1 MQRFTESPAQ
11 HTHQI
16 THKTNDIGNVQ
27 GVRHKGAIIEAHV
40 IRTNI
45 MHPLILSHYV
55 CMRHTKHTSLSFCLN
70 PFFWSMYIHTRPGGG
85 DGLTACV
92 DSFAG
97 YATLITAETKS
108 LGREKL
114 LDVSLSTL
122 TRLLRSSMAE
132 IQFECSWKH
141 WISAISGA
149 KGEWNESFPSVT
161 LYGSISVEKLKCLKC
176 RRRFGSFTTRDRGVK
191 VIF

>member
-55 CMRHTKHTSLSFCLN
+55 CMRHTKHTFLSFCLN

-85 DGLTACV
+85 WFDCMCRQFCRLRHIDHSRDEESREGKAAGCL
-92 DSFAG
+92 SFHFNSIAKKLHG
-97 YATLITAETKS
+97 RNPVWMQLKTLNLSNFWCQGGMKW
-108 LGREKL
+108 KL
-114 LDVSLSTL
+114 SECNTL
-122 TRLLRSSMAE
+122 WQYQCRKAKMFKMSKE
-132 IQFECSWKH
+132 IWQLH
-141 WISAISGA
+141 N
-149 KGEWNESFPSVT
+149 KGQ
-161 LYGSISVEKLKCLKC
+161 GC
-176 RRRFGSFTTRDRGVK
+176 
-191 VIF
+191 